1 MLTMSKYI
9 RNLVRQARE
18 SLLSDTELCV
28 NGRRLAD
35 EIEAMLNRGWPEEGP
50 DIRNAVT
57 ELNGVLE
64 AVVEQRRKH
73 NTRVNMGILVSQS
86 RVYKETV
93 DHINQTVDD
102 PEMRAYFIEK
112 ISCGESYEVPIHSR
126 HGFQKEYY
134 FDE

>member
-28 NGRRLAD
+28 KGRRLAD
-35 EIEAMLNRGWPEEGP
+35 EIEAMLNRGWTYDYPDVRTAAEELQ
-50 DIRNAVT
+50 R
-57 ELNGVLE
+57 VLE

-102 PEMRAYFIEK
+102 PEMRAYFIDK
-112 ISCGESYEVPIHSR
+112 ISCGESYEVPVHSR